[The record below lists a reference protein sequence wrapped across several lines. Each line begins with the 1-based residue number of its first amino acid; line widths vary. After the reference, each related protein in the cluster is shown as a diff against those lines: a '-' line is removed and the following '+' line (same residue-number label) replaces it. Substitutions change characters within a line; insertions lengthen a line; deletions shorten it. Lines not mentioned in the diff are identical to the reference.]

1 MKNSLLAILI
11 IIFSTG
17 CNRSKKNQASVYLK
31 SDTVVLSKDEVV
43 FISPSDNSIES
54 LKKKHGD
61 DFYTIADDA
70 NNYFAEAANYLD
82 SLKVSYKN
90 FDDNKVIVFN
100 QNNKVIQIPRHTS
113 PWYVIFYKNGKYET
127 LDMINVQEDYP
138 KFFNDKSPVDHDN
151 LNVKHIIDSIAKK
164 KYYVVE
170 EQECDINTDGYDDK
184 IIVFGYN
191 GDINT
196 QDPATK
202 IAPVALLINEQNK
215 RYKVLVNG
223 NIYPNNFG
231 DAFKKLAVK
240 NNFFTIE
247 LLNEIPDQYLSEKF
261 ITFTFNETTKE
272 VVLSKYGE
280 NINWSDGR
288 KDEIRCS
295 DSDFGKI
302 LYKEYDSNT
311 IKAKCSK

>member
-1 MKNSLLAILI
+1 MRNLLFAILVI
-11 IIFSTG
+11 TFSTA
-17 CNRSKKNQASVYLK
+17 CNRSKKPQASVHPK
-31 SDTVVLSKDEVV
+31 SDTVVLNKDEVV

-61 DFYTIADDA
+61 NFYTIADDA
-70 NNYFAEAANYLD
+70 NNYFAEAASYLD
-82 SLKVSYKN
+82 SSKVSYKN

-100 QNNKVIQIPRHTS
+100 KNNKVVKIPRHTS

-127 LDMINVQEDYP
+127 LDMINVKEDYAR
-138 KFFNDKSPVDHDN
+138 FFNDSGPVDGDN
-151 LNVKHIIDSIAKK
+151 LNIKHIIDSIARK
-164 KYYVVE
+164 KYYVVK
-170 EQECDINTDGYDDK
+170 EQECDINTDGFDDK

-215 RYKVLVNG
+215 GYKVLVNG

-231 DAFKKLAVK
+231 DAFKRLAVK

-247 LLNEIPDQYLSEKF
+247 LMNEIPDEYLSEKF
-261 ITFTFNETTKE
+261 ITFKFNEATKE
-272 VVLSKYGE
+272 VILSKYGE
-280 NINWSDGR
+280 NISWSDGR

-295 DSDFGKI
+295 DSDFGMI

-311 IKAKCSK
+311 IKAKCDK